1 VGEGTPGSSLAD
13 FEVEGP
19 VVVAKMVDWSGTISR
34 PFDTFQR
41 LPELVREALVYEA
54 GRNEIV
60 YDWCER
66 DIYSYIKCRRD
77 MNTTLSTW
85 ELIDIS
91 ESFIEFYT
99 NRRMVIC
106 YMENHYDMV
115 LAKLAWREDY

>member
-1 VGEGTPGSSLAD
+1 M
-13 FEVEGP
+13 
-19 VVVAKMVDWSGTISR
+19 VAKIVDWSGTFSR
-34 PFDTFQR
+34 SFDIFQS

-54 GRNEIV
+54 SRNKTV

-66 DIYSYIKCRRD
+66 DIYSYIKCHRV
-77 MNTTLSTW
+77 MNTILSNW
-85 ELIDIS
+85 ELVNIA
-91 ESFIEFYT
+91 ESFINFYT